1 MSLNRERYTGTIYGR
16 ASDLAIEF
24 ATACQPAVVNQTP
37 VIDDA
42 SESVMGNALGS
53 GGVRAS
59 GKELRDHSSAS
70 VRSTSAIN
78 YCAAMIELSCDDRVR
93 NPLIER

>member
-42 SESVMGNALGS
+42 SESVMGNVRFLS
-53 GGVRAS
+53 GLPR
-59 GKELRDHSSAS
+59 
-70 VRSTSAIN
+70 
-78 YCAAMIELSCDDRVR
+78 
-93 NPLIER
+93 